1 MSLLPTVSR
10 ASGDSHPADQH
21 SHAMVQSDPTRPRN
35 VFAEQTRHTQCIV
48 LALNARKDAIR
59 IHGLSDDEH
68 SLPDIVIQHALVL
81 FQERVLL
88 HCEILRREN
97 EPLRQ
102 HRQRVRSACNAYIF
116 RATGLTFAE
125 SWQDITTNQ
134 ISGID
139 RANIARYEDA
149 IALAQRERTAAITP
163 KLIKLG
169 VCIALAW
176 KRGQRTESSGSAE

>member
-35 VFAEQTRHTQCIV
+35 VFAEQTRQTQCIV
-48 LALNARKDAIR
+48 LALNARKAAIN
-59 IHGLSDDEH
+59 IHGLSVDEQL
-68 SLPDIVIQHALVL
+68 LPETVMRDALDL
-81 FQERVLL
+81 FKESFII

-97 EPLRQ
+97 EPGRQ
-102 HRQRVRSACNAYIF
+102 YRRRVRSALNGYIF

-125 SWQDITTNQ
+125 FWQDITTNQ
-134 ISGID
+134 ISEID

-149 IALAQRERTAAITP
+149 IALAQRERTAAITA

-176 KRGQRTESSGSAE
+176 KRGRQGPEALK

>member
-35 VFAEQTRHTQCIV
+35 VFAEQTRRTQCIV
-48 LALNARKDAIR
+48 LALNARKDAIK
-59 IHGLSDDEH
+59 IHGLSVDEQL
-68 SLPDIVIQHALVL
+68 LPETVMRDALDL
-81 FQERVLL
+81 FKESFII

-102 HRQRVRSACNAYIF
+102 HRQRVRSALKAYIF
-116 RATGLTFAE
+116 QATGKKLAE
-125 SWQDITTNQ
+125 FWRDMTTNQ
-134 ISGID
+134 ISEID

-149 IALAQRERTAAITP
+149 IAIAQRDRTAAITP

-176 KRGQRTESSGSAE
+176 KRGR

>member
-59 IHGLSDDEH
+59 IHGLSDDEQ
-68 SLPDIVIQHALVL
+68 SLPEIVIQDALEL
-81 FQERVLL
+81 FKESFLL

-97 EPLRQ
+97 EPLR
-102 HRQRVRSACNAYIF
+102 RYLGRARSAFKAHIF
-116 RATGLTFAE
+116 RATGRRLAE
-125 SWQDITTNQ
+125 FWRDIRSNQ
-134 ISGID
+134 ISETD
-139 RANIARYEDA
+139 RAAIARYEDA
-149 IALAQRERTAAITP
+149 IAIAQRERTAAITP
-163 KLIKLG
+163 KLIKLA